1 MYLSSKNMLYFATIV
16 GKHCKNMEHSYK
28 KHPCDHENKNVMFIH
43 KSKYMMG
50 NTNLDAINLMHVH
63 YFSLWD
69 LNLNIFF

>member
-1 MYLSSKNMLYFATIV
+1 MLYFATIV

-63 YFSLWD
+63 YFSL
-69 LNLNIFF
+69 